1 MKTFIKSAKFE
12 HEFWLQILGD
22 HSRFI
27 LDSLS
32 VSEDDLIKEAKYFK
46 NSFDSLL
53 ETAHAV
59 NDEAS
64 LINLA
69 INADSEVKNL
79 KRFKLHLLERHLV
92 SKVKIQLSP
101 TFLSHMVNELEEY
114 ERLLVYLMRGE
125 QPPVLHELHHHLLW
139 LQDAFGHA
147 GAIQSEMDATEH
159 KIKKAS
165 KEFVQ
170 QFQQFYLKA
179 VEFTGYLRTN
189 LDTFPALKKM
199 NAEVKLEMEMFQ
211 VFLNEIFEL
220 EISNEVLGTFP
231 VLMADH
237 MFREECYYLVKLAE
251 SANTDIPNCN
261 PAKPRNEG

>member
-1 MKTFIKSAKFE
+1 VNTLFKKVRFE

-22 HSRFI
+22 HARFI

-32 VSEDDLIKEAKYFK
+32 VSEESFIKEAKYFK
-46 NSFDSLL
+46 TSFDKLL
-53 ETAHAV
+53 DNARTL

-64 LINLA
+64 LIWLA
-69 INADSEVKNL
+69 NEADSEVKNL
-79 KRFKLHLLERHLV
+79 KRFKLDLIERHLTR
-92 SKVKIQLSP
+92 KVKIQLSP
-101 TFLSHMVNELEEY
+101 TFLNHMVNELEEY

-147 GAIQSEMDATEH
+147 GAIQSEMDDTEYR
-159 KIKKAS
+159 IKKES

-189 LDTFPALKKM
+189 LDSFPALRKM
-199 NAEVKLEMEMFQ
+199 NAEVKLEMKMFQ
-211 VFLNEIFEL
+211 EFLNEIFEL

-251 SANTDIPNCN
+251 SANMEIPNCN
-261 PAKPRNEG
+261 PAKPRKEG

>member
-1 MKTFIKSAKFE
+1 MKSFIQSAKFE

-32 VSEDDLIKEAKYFK
+32 VTEADFIKEANYFK
-46 NSFDSLL
+46 NKFDSLL
-53 ETAHAV
+53 LNARSLH
-59 NDEAS
+59 DEGS
-64 LINLA
+64 LILLA
-69 INADSEVKNL
+69 NEADAEVKKL
-79 KRFKLHLLERHLV
+79 KQLKLTLIERHLV

-114 ERLLVYLMRGE
+114 ERILVYLIRGE
-125 QPPVLHELHHHLLW
+125 QPPILHELHHHLLW

-159 KIKKAS
+159 KIKKES

-179 VEFTGYLRTN
+179 VELTGYLRTS
-189 LDTFPALKKM
+189 LDTFPALRKM
-199 NAEVKLEMEMFQ
+199 NEDVRLEMEMFQ

-237 MFREECYYLVKLAE
+237 MFREESYYLIKLAE
-251 SANTDIPNCN
+251 SANTEIPNCN
-261 PAKPRNEG
+261 PAMPRNEG